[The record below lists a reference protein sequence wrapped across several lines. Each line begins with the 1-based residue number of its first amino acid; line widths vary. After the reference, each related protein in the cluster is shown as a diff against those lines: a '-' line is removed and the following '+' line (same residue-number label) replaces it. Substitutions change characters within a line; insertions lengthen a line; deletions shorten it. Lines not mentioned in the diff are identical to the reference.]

1 MNMSLVAPSVGD
13 VADEKR
19 PSHRLQISWVTVVV
33 FAVALA
39 YVDGF
44 WTTSVLRAIG
54 ATASSQEPFQRWLR
68 DSTMMLAPL
77 AVAVFAALLLTRR
90 LVRRGRRELVQL
102 AVAAALILAFS
113 TVVSI
118 AEVATTTAQDYST
131 QTTLLAHPHTN
142 HFTTP
147 AVPANATV
155 ANTSGCTLL
164 CAAKHDVLVVH
175 VRAVAYGSVALLV
188 TNLLLVLWLLAI
200 RGGRLWTRR
209 VAPGPRLD
217 ESDGQTS
224 VGAALV

>member
-1 MNMSLVAPSVGD
+1 MDISTMAPSGAD
-13 VADEKR
+13 VVDVQEPRK
-19 PSHRLQISWVTVVV
+19 RLQVSWVTVAV

-44 WTTSVLRAIG
+44 WTTSVLKAIG

-68 DSTMMLAPL
+68 DSTMMLPPL
-77 AVAVFAALLLTRR
+77 ALAVFAALLLTRR
-90 LVRRGRRELVQL
+90 WVGHGRREIVQL
-102 AVAAALILAFS
+102 ATAAALILAFS

-131 QTTLLAHPHTN
+131 QTNLLEHPHTN
-142 HFTTP
+142 HFTPP
-147 AVPANATV
+147 AVPATATV
-155 ANTSGCTLL
+155 TNTSGCTLL
-164 CAAKHDVLVVH
+164 CAAKHDALVVH
-175 VRAVAYGSVALLV
+175 ERAVAYGSAALLV

-209 VAPGPRLD
+209 VTREPETDQPDAK
-217 ESDGQTS
+217 T